1 MGILRQ
7 FYGSTGVPLHVEA
20 DPHDVVTAWH
30 SQRAR
35 LHGWLAEL
43 PDDDWDGPT
52 RCEGWDVA
60 LLVRHLSS
68 ATQFLGYTL
77 AAASDGTATTLL
89 QGMDTRTTVASA
101 AELLGDRPPTEAR
114 AFLAET
120 DGQVDAALDRLGDG
134 GLQATAEAP
143 PGHMA
148 AHLVLSHFLFD
159 SWVHE
164 YDLLVPRGE
173 QPPVDP
179 LEARVVVGY
188 LIGLASIAADEP
200 VPPRPTGRRPGP
212 AHRGG
217 RRPRDHD
224 GHPGECPAGAAV
236 VEGRAGDV
244 VDRMTG
250 RSGRTG
256 RRRRPRTRA
265 PRQVRPRAVD
275 LRRPDGLD
283 TATGW
288 EASGPRRTGCRRR
301 PAAGRAAH
309 VPSARPCP
317 RPPRRPPDRPWSA
330 P

>member
-1 MGILRQ
+1 VGILRQ

-20 DPHDVVTAWH
+20 DPRDVVTAWH

-200 VPPRPTGRRPGP
+200 VPLDLRVADPVLRIGVDVVHGITTVTPGN
-212 AHRGG
+212 A
-217 RRPRDHD
+217 
-224 GHPGECPAGAAV
+224 PAGAAV
-236 VEGRAGDV
+236 VEGRASDV

-250 RSGRTG
+250 RSAGPVGGDAR
-256 RRRRPRTRA
+256 
-265 PRQVRPRAVD
+265 
-275 LRRPDGLD
+275 GL
-283 TATGW
+283 GLL
-288 EASGPRRTGCRRR
+288 
-301 PAAGRAAH
+301 
-309 VPSARPCP
+309 
-317 RPPRRPPDRPWSA
+317 DRFALVLST
-330 P
+330 